1 MPTNLNLWRRT
12 TRLLWQWW
20 ATTEISYLNRWDT
33 VLVETEQLTCNICL
47 RPSRN
52 EGACFTC
59 RFNLQSQ
66 LIELPELQYEAGM
79 YLTPGRSGSGSPSTE
94 RSIGINVNA
103 LDFSMATELIAI
115 LHGWEQIIRAERK
128 LTPPALVLKERTRDL
143 EVEATCQFHI
153 THLDW
158 IIHQDWAKDFA
169 GEVKELHS
177 KGMAAAKRF
186 KEQPRRIPCPTDD
199 CKKFVVIDVENLEKG
214 VTCHGCKNSWS
225 VIRLIALAMSNPN
238 RRFYLDIEAIA
249 LWLGITQRAVYKIIK
264 GNSIPQKGKL
274 FDLAAIIK
282 MRDKTN

>member
-1 MPTNLNLWRRT
+1 MPTNLNLWGRSP
-12 TRLLWQWW
+12 RLLWQWW
-20 ATTEISYLNRWDT
+20 ATTQINYFNRWDT

-66 LIELPELQYEAGM
+66 LIELPALQVTAGE
-79 YLTPGRSGSGSPSTE
+79 YLMPGRSGSGSPSTE
-94 RSIGINVNA
+94 RSIGINVSA

-128 LTPPALVLKERTRDL
+128 LTPPALIAKESTTAK
-143 EVEATCQFHI
+143 EVAATCQFHLA
-153 THLDW
+153 HLDW
-158 IIHQDWAKDFA
+158 VIHQDWVKDFA

-264 GNSIPQKGKL
+264 GNPIPQKGKL

>member
-1 MPTNLNLWRRT
+1 M
-12 TRLLWQWW
+12 
-20 ATTEISYLNRWDT
+20 
-33 VLVETEQLTCNICL
+33 ETEQLTCNICL

-59 RFNLQSQ
+59 RLNLQSQ
-66 LIELPELQYEAGM
+66 LIELPALQVKAGE
-79 YLTPGRSGSGSPSTE
+79 YLVPGRSGSGSPSTE
-94 RSIGINVNA
+94 RSIGINVSA

-115 LHGWEQIIRAERK
+115 LHGWEQIIRTERQ
-128 LTPPALVLKERTRDL
+128 LTPPALIVKQSTTTK

-153 THLDW
+153 AHLDW
-158 IIHQDWAKDFA
+158 IVNQDWAKDFA
-169 GEVKELHS
+169 NEVKELHS
-177 KGMAAAKRF
+177 KGMAAAKQF

-199 CKKFVVIDVENLEKG
+199 CRKFVVIDVENLEKG

-264 GNSIPQKGKL
+264 GNAIPQKGKL

>member
-1 MPTNLNLWRRT
+1 M
-12 TRLLWQWW
+12 
-20 ATTEISYLNRWDT
+20 
-33 VLVETEQLTCNICL
+33 ETEQLTCNICL

-66 LIELPELQYEAGM
+66 LIELPILQVKASE

-103 LDFSMATELIAI
+103 LDFSMATELLAI
-115 LHGWEQIIRAERK
+115 LHGWEQIIRAERQ
-128 LTPPALVLKERTRDL
+128 LTPPALVVKESTTAK

-153 THLDW
+153 AHLDW
-158 IIHQDWAKDFA
+158 TTNQDWAKDFA
-169 GEVKELHS
+169 NEVKELHS
-177 KGMAAAKRF
+177 KGLAAAQQF

-199 CKKFVVIDVENLEKG
+199 CRKFVVIDVENLEKG

-264 GNSIPQKGKL
+264 GNQIPQKGKL

>member
-1 MPTNLNLWRRT
+1 M
-12 TRLLWQWW
+12 
-20 ATTEISYLNRWDT
+20 
-33 VLVETEQLTCNICL
+33 ETENLTCNICQ

-52 EGACFTC
+52 EGACLTC
-59 RFNLQSQ
+59 RLNLQSH
-66 LIELPELQYEAGM
+66 LIELPALQVKAGQ

-94 RSIGINVNA
+94 RSIGINVSA

-128 LTPPALVLKERTRDL
+128 LTPPALMLKERTTDL
-143 EVEATCQFHI
+143 EVQATCNFHLA
-153 THLDW
+153 HLEW
-158 IIHQDWAKDFA
+158 TLGQDWVKDFA
-169 GEVKELHS
+169 SEVKELHS
-177 KGMAAAKRF
+177 KGMAAAKQF

-199 CKKFVVIDVENLEKG
+199 CRKFIIIDADDLKKDVR
-214 VTCHGCKNSWS
+214 CHGCKNSWS

-249 LWLGITQRAVYKIIK
+249 LWLGITPRAVYKIIK

-274 FDLAAIIK
+274 FDLSAIIK

>member
-1 MPTNLNLWRRT
+1 M
-12 TRLLWQWW
+12 
-20 ATTEISYLNRWDT
+20 
-33 VLVETEQLTCNICL
+33 ETEQLNCNICR

-66 LIELPELQYEAGM
+66 LIELPALQIKAGE
-79 YLTPGRSGSGSPSTE
+79 YLTPSRSGSGSPSTE

-103 LDFSMATELIAI
+103 LDFSMATELLAI
-115 LHGWEQIIRAERK
+115 LHGWEQIIRGERK
-128 LTPPALVLKERTRDL
+128 LTPPALVVKESTTTK

-153 THLDW
+153 AHLDW
-158 IIHQDWAKDFA
+158 IVNQDWAKDFA

-177 KGMAAAKRF
+177 KGMAAAQQF
-186 KEQPRRIPCPTDD
+186 KEQPRRIPCPSDD

-238 RRFYLDIEAIA
+238 RKFYLDIEAIA
-249 LWLGITQRAVYKIIK
+249 LWLGISQRAVYKIIK

-282 MRDKTN
+282 MRDKNQLI

>member
-1 MPTNLNLWRRT
+1 
-12 TRLLWQWW
+12 
-20 ATTEISYLNRWDT
+20 
-33 VLVETEQLTCNICL
+33 VETEQLTCNICL

-66 LIELPELQYEAGM
+66 LIELPALQVKAGE
-79 YLTPGRSGSGSPSTE
+79 YLVPGRSGSGSPSTE
-94 RSIGINVNA
+94 RSIGINVSA

-115 LHGWEQIIRAERK
+115 LHGWEQIIRTERQ
-128 LTPPALVLKERTRDL
+128 LTPPALMVKQSTTAK

-153 THLDW
+153 AHLDW
-158 IIHQDWAKDFA
+158 IVNQDWAKDFA
-169 GEVKELHS
+169 SEVKELHS
-177 KGMAAAKRF
+177 KGMAAAKQF

-264 GNSIPQKGKL
+264 GNQIPQKGKL

>member
-1 MPTNLNLWRRT
+1 
-12 TRLLWQWW
+12 
-20 ATTEISYLNRWDT
+20 
-33 VLVETEQLTCNICL
+33 VETEQLTCNICL

-52 EGACFTC
+52 DGACFTC

-94 RSIGINVNA
+94 RSIGINVSA

-128 LTPPALVLKERTRDL
+128 LTPPALVVKERTRDL

-158 IIHQDWAKDFA
+158 IVHQDWAKDFA

-199 CKKFVVIDVENLEKG
+199 CRKFVVIDVENLDKG

-264 GNSIPQKGKL
+264 GNPIPQKGKL